1 MSEQTLYGYRLRP
14 EQARIMAY
22 HGGRMAVSAV
32 PGSGKTLTLA
42 LLAAR
47 LIVEGRIDQES
58 EVLVVTM
65 QNSAVDNI
73 AQRIRRILVESRLP
87 PVGYHVCTL
96 HKLAN
101 DILRQRF
108 DLAGV
113 EDGFFIVDEAE
124 AQRSMHSAAD
134 LWIQGHRGWWLSF
147 LPQGSDGPRRDVED
161 RWRTKT
167 EDVGLEV
174 TKLCK
179 HLRLSPAEAR
189 QLVEASG
196 DAGDFLPMGLDL
208 YDQYQ
213 RYLRARSGL
222 DFDDLIWRG
231 IDVLEQDPVLLRNLR
246 RRWPYILEDE
256 AQDSSPLQEQIL
268 ATLSGEQGNWVRV
281 GDPNQAIHSTFTAA
295 DPRYF
300 RAFCR
305 RDDVERVDLPES
317 GRCGRPIIA
326 VANHL
331 VHWTCT
337 EHPEQ
342 LVRESAFELQDIR
355 PTAPGDAQPNP
366 PDEECHLHFQIQP
379 FADNEAE
386 ANRVANWA
394 ADYIKRHPDRTV
406 ALLCPTQWQGA
417 NMVKA
422 LQKIEPAV
430 VFDDLLRSTPQT
442 RSVALILA
450 ATCDYLGAPTSR
462 RSLTRLY
469 TVLAENDYL
478 GKQIPKN
485 VIRQQRSLLDSLAP
499 HNLLFPR
506 EAANLRELLPE
517 SVVTNDQD
525 AEIIGRFAELVSH
538 WVRALALPIDQLLLT
553 IAQELFTREADLA
566 ICHTLATGL
575 GATGQIHPEWRLPDF
590 AAELEQVARNRRAIS
605 GLSLADAGYTPQAGH
620 VVVTTMHKAKGLEW
634 DAVYLTSVDSLEFP
648 DTCDD
653 AFRDEPYFMPGRA
666 PSVEARKH
674 LEEIVREAQTGDA
687 IEHPVVEPTP
697 GGEIETAEMAAYGA
711 IEEARIEYI
720 AERLRLLYVGITRAK
735 RDLALTWSENNGRR
749 KVRVATAL
757 LELRAFANAYGPTSL
772 EQGSVTHE

>member
-1 MSEQTLYGYRLRP
+1 MLYGYRLRP

-22 HGGRMAVSAV
+22 RGGRMAVSAV

-47 LIVEGRIDQES
+47 LILEGRIDEES

-73 AQRIRRILVESRLP
+73 AQRIRRILVENRLP
-87 PVGYHVCTL
+87 PVGYRVCTL

-101 DILRQRF
+101 DILRRRF

-134 LWIQGHRGWWLSF
+134 VWIAGHRAWWLSF
-147 LPQGSDGPRRDVED
+147 LPQGSDGPRRDVEEL
-161 RWRTKT
+161 WRNKT
-167 EDVGLEV
+167 EELGLEV

-179 HLRLSPAEAR
+179 HLRLSPEKAR
-189 QLVEASG
+189 ELVQASG
-196 DAGDFLPMGLDL
+196 DAGDFLPVGLDL
-208 YDQYQ
+208 YEQYQ

-231 IDVLEQDPVLLRNLR
+231 IDVLEQDSMLLRNLHT
-246 RRWPYILEDE
+246 RWPYILEDE

-268 ATLSGEQGNWVRV
+268 ATLAGENGNWVRV

-305 RDDVERVDLPES
+305 QDNVERVDLPES

-326 VANHL
+326 LANHL
-331 VHWTCT
+331 VHWVCA
-337 EHPEQ
+337 EHPEPA
-342 LVRESAFELQDIR
+342 VREAAFELQDIR

-379 FADNEAE
+379 FADNDAE
-386 ANRVANWA
+386 ANKVASWA
-394 ADYIKRHPDRTV
+394 ANYVRRHAERTV

-417 NMVKA
+417 NVVKA
-422 LQKIEPAV
+422 LQQIVPAV
-430 VFDDLLRSTPQT
+430 PFDDLLRSTPQT
-442 RSVALILA
+442 RSVAQVLA
-450 ATCDYLGAPTSR
+450 ATCDYLGSPISR

-469 TVLAENDYL
+469 TVLAENDFL
-478 GKQIPKN
+478 GTTMPRAT
-485 VIRQQRSLLDSLAP
+485 IRQQRTLLDSLAP

-506 EAANLRELLPE
+506 DAANLRELLPDNVE
-517 SVVTNDQD
+517 ASEEDTE
-525 AEIIGRFAELVSH
+525 ALGHFAELVSH

-553 IAQELFTREADLA
+553 IAQELFTRESDLA
-566 ICHTLATGL
+566 ICHSLATGL
-575 GATGQIHPEWRLPDF
+575 GATGQAHPEWRLPDF
-590 AAELEQVARNRRAIS
+590 AAELDQVARNRRTIS

-648 DTCDD
+648 DTCEDF
-653 AFRDEPYFMPGRA
+653 FRDEPYFMPGRA
-666 PSVEARKH
+666 PSVEARKR
-674 LEEIVREAQTGDA
+674 LEQIVREAQEVRQTDGQ
-687 IEHPVVEPTP
+687 TTQ
-697 GGEIETAEMAAYGA
+697 ETSDNEMAPSLMAPYGA
-711 IEEARIEYI
+711 IEQARLEYI

-735 RDLALTWSENNGRR
+735 RDVALTWSENNGRR
-749 KVRVATAL
+749 RVRAATAL
-757 LELRAFANAYGPTSL
+757 LELHSFAAAYGPGNT
-772 EQGSVTHE
+772 E